1 LIALALNVLETEAAI
16 YYEEF
21 MELFIQLTLTGLTN
35 GAILALA
42 ALGFVLIYKSSDVI
56 NFAQGEFLLVG
67 AYLTFSMVAEVGLAW
82 SLGVVVTLLL
92 SIVLGVLVER
102 FVLRP
107 LIGEPIISV
116 IMITIGLSSVMRA
129 IVNAIWGTTGKPF
142 PPFIPSQPVQI
153 LGATVGA
160 DRLWGIAIA
169 ILLLGVFTVFF
180 RRSKEGIAMRA
191 VADDQQAALSMGISV
206 KKIFAWSWSIA
217 AVTAA
222 IAGGL
227 VANIVGVSGELASF
241 GLRVFPVVIL
251 GGLDSIPGAIIG
263 GVIIGLLETYT
274 GGYIGQGLNQV
285 LPFIVLILI
294 LMVRPYGLFGQE
306 IIERV

>member
-1 LIALALNVLETEAAI
+1 
-16 YYEEF
+16 
-21 MELFIQLTLTGLTN
+21 MDLFIQLTLTGLTN

-56 NFAQGEFLLVG
+56 NFAQGEFLLIGGYVVYG
-67 AYLTFSMVAEVGLAW
+67 MIAQFGLAW
-82 SLGVVVTLLL
+82 PLGMVITILAAVTLGT
-92 SIVLGVLVER
+92 VVER
-102 FVLRP
+102 LVLRP

-116 IMITIGLSSVMRA
+116 IMVTIGLSSLLRA
-129 IVNAIWGTTGKPF
+129 IVSTIWGNQPKAF
-142 PPFIPSQPVQI
+142 PPFIPSQPVKI
-153 LGATVGA
+153 LNATVGA
-160 DRLWGIAIA
+160 DRLWAIVIAVGM
-169 ILLLGVFTVFF
+169 LGLFTIFF

-206 KKIFAWSWSIA
+206 KKIFAWAWSIA
-217 AVTAA
+217 AISAS
-222 IAGGL
+222 IGGAL
-227 VANIVGVSGELASF
+227 VANIVGVSQQLSHF

-263 GVIIGLLETYT
+263 GVVIGLLETYT

-285 LPFIVLILI
+285 VPFIVLILI